1 MICPRCNN
9 EMTKTETPGGYV
21 CLHCGKGSR
30 DVTSKPVRIE
40 PIHKK
45 ADYEMLFETEQYCP
59 FCNAVHK
66 VYLCKD
72 LCTDLSNKS
81 LELFFCHKDDSTRR
95 FTNATSENLEHIFGD
110 LENKFERV
118 SNDLKN
124 KYRGI

>member
-21 CLHCGKGSR
+21 CMYCGAGSR
-30 DVTSKPVRIE
+30 KLVTKPVPPLPTIDKSSCTVGYQ
-40 PIHKK
+40 PL
-45 ADYEMLFETEQYCP
+45 YEIDEYCP

-81 LELFFCHKDDSTRR
+81 LELFFCHKDDNTRR
-95 FTNATSENLEHIFGD
+95 FTNATSENLECVMSN
-110 LENKFERV
+110 LEN
-118 SNDLKN
+118 N
-124 KYRGI
+124 YGGG